1 MTCRSEQGAK
11 VTSWQVNVA
20 VHRNAFAPSRMT
32 VEKYRRI
39 MNAPTYRPD
48 LDLVVVAP
56 DGTFAAFCIVWFDE
70 VNRLNRAWR

>member
-1 MTCRSEQGAK
+1 
-11 VTSWQVNVA
+11 
-20 VHRNAFAPSRMT
+20 
-32 VEKYRRI
+32 